1 MIESERTEP
10 EAVYQILS
18 DIRDETFRTTF
29 ATRAIAKFLLLGA
42 TYGVPAALLLGI
54 GVLSGRDDSS
64 LFLLAALSLALLGL
78 IHTLSSS
85 WSQFRKSHFW

>member
-1 MIESERTEP
+1 MIESDRTEP

-42 TYGVPAALLLGI
+42 TYGIPTAILLGI
-54 GVLSGRDDSS
+54 GVLSGRGDSS